1 MYAKIILNLHD
12 NCYLVI
18 SLFLYSFIWVVNA
31 LCMMIGFYYDFSC
44 LFFIA
49 CELTLIDFM
58 KEFYMLLR
66 YVPFHPLLILWICM
80 VCLSDMNYDFTIVL
94 IVYHLIFGIHWFAN
108 QLSLLP
114 QLISRNLYLRFREV
128 LPYGAFFIGNLTLGL
143 RLGFQRHIFSNK
155 ESFFRVL
162 FLILFSLLEI
172 NKNKWQL

>member
-1 MYAKIILNLHD
+1 MYDDRFLLWFFMSIFYCLWTNSHWFYERVLHAIK
-12 NCYLVI
+12 VR
-18 SLFLYSFIWVVNA
+18 SFPSFIDSLNMHGLFEW
-31 LCMMIGFYYDFSC
+31 YD
-44 LFFIA
+44 
-49 CELTLIDFM
+49 
-58 KEFYMLLR
+58 
-66 YVPFHPLLILWICM
+66 
-80 VCLSDMNYDFTIVL
+80 YDFTIVL

-128 LPYGAFFIGNLTLGL
+128 LPYGAFSIGNLTLGL
-143 RLGFQRHIFSNK
+143 RLGFQRHIFPNK